1 MNVVNVFDDSWE
13 AGSSRAGYASRER
26 SLRGALGAEQ
36 LGATLYE
43 LGAGERICPYHY
55 EYAEEEWL
63 LVVSGTPTLR
73 TPAGERTLRAW
84 DAVAF
89 RRGPDGAHE
98 IRNDTDETLVVLM
111 LSTREPVGVVVYPD
125 SGKTTAYAEAVGG
138 AEETI
143 VLRNRLDANLDYFD
157 GEA

>member
-1 MNVVNVFDDSWE
+1 VSVNLFDDAWE
-13 AGSSRAGYASRER
+13 AGSDRPGYASRER
-26 SLRGALGAEQ
+26 RLRGALGAEK
-36 LGATLYE
+36 LGASLYE
-43 LGAGERICPYHY
+43 LGPGERICPYHY

-63 LVVSGTPTLR
+63 LVVSGSPTLR
-73 TPAGERTLRAW
+73 TPSGERTLRAW

-98 IRNDTDETLVVLM
+98 VRNDTEETLVVLM
-111 LSTREPVGVVVYPD
+111 LSTIEPVGVVVYPD
-125 SGKTTAYAEAVGG
+125 SDKVTAYADAIGG

-143 VLRNRLDANLDYFD
+143 VVRNRLDANLDYFE